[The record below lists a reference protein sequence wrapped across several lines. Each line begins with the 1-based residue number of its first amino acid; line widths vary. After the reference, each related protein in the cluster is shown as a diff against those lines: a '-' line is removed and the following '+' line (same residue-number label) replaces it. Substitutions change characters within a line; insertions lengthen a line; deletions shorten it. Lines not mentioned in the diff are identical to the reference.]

1 MKNIMTL
8 INTIV
13 TAKPNTNFLNVA
25 CILPFCT
32 PLNTKMDINMMSNI
46 IRVVIIS
53 PQFPMA

>member
-1 MKNIMTL
+1 MTL

-13 TAKPNTNFLNVA
+13 TAKPSTNFLNVA

-32 PLNTKMDINMMSNI
+32 PLNTKIDINMMSNI